1 MTHPVKTLKL
11 GGKAA
16 ILATLMATASFAQT
30 AAPEAT
36 TTEAPAAGMTT
47 MEAVNFPTL
56 TTVETDAAVTEDL
69 TAQGYEKVVVLRGA
83 DALTVTA
90 ERGGVPTEMVFSPT
104 EGTLLLIDG
113 VAPPVPGDMTA
124 GDMAAQPGASTDGEE
139 LMSETPESTDFSG
152 QDDVVLDAPTASIEG
167 EETDP
172 VAETIPAQPTVP
184 TTGETGQAEDGGAE
198 TEGTSENE
206 DVEG

>member
-1 MTHPVKTLKL
+1 MTHPVETLKL

-30 AAPEAT
+30 ATPEAT

-47 MEAVNFPTL
+47 MEAVEFPTL
-56 TTVETDAAVTEDL
+56 TTVETDEAVTEDL
-69 TAQGYEKVVVLRGA
+69 TAQGYENVEVLRG
-83 DALTVTA
+83 DNALTVTA
-90 ERGGVPTEMVFSPT
+90 DRGGVPTEMVFSPT

-113 VAPPVPGDMTA
+113 VAPPAPGDMTT
-124 GDMAAQPGASTDGEE
+124 GGVAAQPGASTDGDEP
-139 LMSETPESTDFSG
+139 MSETPDSTNFSG
-152 QDDVVLDAPTASIEG
+152 QDDVVLDEPTAAIEG
-167 EETDP
+167 DEVDP

-198 TEGTSENE
+198 TDGTSANE
-206 DVEG
+206 EVEG